1 VEFVAPR
8 SWADALA
15 ARAEHPGCTPIAGG
29 TDVMVELNFDRH
41 RPDVLVDLTKVP
53 ELRDWS
59 RTDDG
64 GVRLGAGVSYA
75 RVMTE
80 LGDLAPGLAMASRT
94 VGSPQIRA
102 RGTVGGNVGSASPA
116 GDCHPVLL
124 AVGANVEVQSAAR
137 GSRRIPVADFF
148 TGVKKS
154 ALEPDELI
162 AAVHLPPAVGPQ
174 QFAKI
179 GTRNAMVIAVTS
191 FGLALHP
198 DRRRVGA
205 AIGSAAPTPRHATA
219 AEDFAAGALD
229 WDERVALSDGV
240 ATEFGRLVA
249 DAASPI
255 DDVRGTADYRR
266 HALAVLG
273 RRALTWAWNDYRRAA

>member
-1 VEFVAPR
+1 MEFVAPR

-41 RPDVLVDLTKVP
+41 RPDVLLDLTKVP
-53 ELRDWS
+53 ELRQWS
-59 RTDDG
+59 RTDG
-64 GVRLGAGVSYA
+64 GVRLGAGVTYQ

-80 LGDLAPGLAMASRT
+80 LGHLAPGLAMASRT

-124 AVGANVEVQSAAR
+124 AVGASVEVESAAR
-137 GSRRIPVADFF
+137 GARAIPVADFF

-162 AAVHLPPAVGPQ
+162 AAIHLPAATGPQ
-174 QFAKI
+174 QFAKV

-191 FGLALHP
+191 FGLALQP
-198 DRRRVGA
+198 DRQRVGA
-205 AIGSAAPTPRHATA
+205 AIGSAAPTPRHASA
-219 AEDFAAGALD
+219 AEDFAAGALG
-229 WDERVALSDGV
+229 WDARDALTDEVA
-240 ATEFGRLVA
+240 AEFGRLVA
-249 DAASPI
+249 EAASPI
-255 DDVRGTADYRR
+255 DDVRGTAGYRR